1 MKNINIIYFFIL
13 ALVMTV
19 TYACK
24 KNIELSSNEELEAQT
39 KSSTYLKLADFA
51 ALKTLLYDVGRMT
64 DTEYVVWKNEQSL
77 QTLYDRYIQVEK
89 ELLAKGTPYR
99 ITSKDSVFFLVKNN
113 HLDSKNGILID
124 KVLNQNAL
132 IQIGNEVYRLVDHV
146 LLPESDSFSKELSIM
161 SSEKATGVEP
171 IQQVEYVNYI
181 NPDIQGK
188 GLRRSFVD
196 SYTKKIQLS
205 KNEATPEVLEIQY
218 TFYIQPNIERK

>member
-1 MKNINIIYFFIL
+1 
-13 ALVMTV
+13 
-19 TYACK
+19 
-24 KNIELSSNEELEAQT
+24 
-39 KSSTYLKLADFA
+39 
-51 ALKTLLYDVGRMT
+51 
-64 DTEYVVWKNEQSL
+64 L